1 MTRGALAGAALLF
14 GVSAIVRIIPSFL
27 RVTFSEETRE
37 DVRSVLPVAV
47 FLNLIAYCL
56 ASEADGN
63 PAAAAAGFAL
73 LFTLMLV
80 TKRVGLPSVVGIA
93 SFAFILLKR

>member
-56 ASEADGN
+56 ASEAGGN